1 MRIEGPLSKWN
12 DDRGFGFITPAQGGS
27 EIFAHI
33 SAFPRNTARP
43 QVGEWLSF
51 EVETDGEG
59 KKRAKQ
65 VQYPRRPAAVKPS
78 SHTSSDTSFRPRSRR
93 SESHG
98 KGRWLLIVLLGGLAV
113 AGYQK
118 YLAPDAAYSAP
129 SHVFSSHFKTESPA
143 SVTRFQCDGRT
154 QCSQMNSCE
163 EAKYFLKHCPG
174 TQMDGD
180 GDGIPCEQQWC
191 H

>member
-1 MRIEGPLSKWN
+1 MRIEGTLSKWN

-33 SAFPRNTARP
+33 SAFPRNTSRP
-43 QVGEWLSF
+43 LVGEWLTF

-59 KKRAKQ
+59 KKRAKH
-65 VQYPRRPAAVKPS
+65 VQYPRPLSTVS
-78 SHTSSDTSFRPRSRR
+78 SRPRLRR

-98 KGRWLLIVLLGGLAV
+98 NRGWLLLLVGLAV
-113 AGYQK
+113 GGYQK
-118 YLAPDAAYSAP
+118 FFTSEATYSSP
-129 SHVFSSHFKTESPA
+129 SPA
-143 SVTRFQCDGRT
+143 LSPLLTAEPPVPIPRFQCDGRT
-154 QCSQMNSCE
+154 YCSQMSSCE
-163 EAKYFLKHCPG
+163 EAKYFLRHCPG

-191 H
+191 G